1 MSDVAVYILGFVAQ
15 GLFSA
20 RTIIQW
26 ISSERTRRIESPTAY
41 WLFSVAGAWLLFLY
55 GWLRD
60 DFSIILGQVISYY
73 IYLWNL
79 GAKGLWRRLPAV
91 LKVVLLFTPSVAA
104 VMILRDVTGFATE
117 FFCNDSVPMWLLI
130 FGSSGQVIFTL
141 RFVYQ
146 WLYSRRRGDSS
157 LPLGFWIMSILGSV
171 VIVIYGAI
179 RLDPI
184 LILGQSI
191 GLVAYARNIII
202 GLRTLNPLHNA
213 E

>member
-1 MSDVAVYILGFVAQ
+1 MAVYILGFVAQ

-26 ISSERTRRIESPTAY
+26 LSTERARRIESPTAY

-79 GAKGLWRRLPAV
+79 GAKGIWRRLPAV
-91 LKVVLLFTPSVAA
+91 LKVVLLFTPSLVA

-117 FFCNDSVPMWLLI
+117 FFCNDSVSMWLLI